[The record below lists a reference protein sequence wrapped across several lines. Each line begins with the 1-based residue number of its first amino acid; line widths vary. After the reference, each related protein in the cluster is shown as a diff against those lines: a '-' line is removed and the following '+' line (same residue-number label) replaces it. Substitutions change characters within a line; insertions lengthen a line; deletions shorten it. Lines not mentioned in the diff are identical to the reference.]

1 MTELSLHVLDIAKN
15 STKAGATLIEI
26 EISEDVGS
34 NILTIEITDNGC
46 GMDKEFLS
54 NVLDPFKTT
63 RTTRKVGMGL
73 SLLKNA
79 CELTGGNLEITSE
92 VGKGTKVKAT
102 FVYDSIDRQPVGDMA
117 STITALIGGNDK
129 TDFIYTHRYNDEQFV
144 FSTLDIRKVLGVDV
158 ELSNIEVLDWIE
170 GYINELTQNLY
181 GGAL

>member
-15 STKAGATLIEI
+15 STKAGATIIEI
-26 EISEDVGS
+26 EITEDTDK
-34 NILTIEITDNGC
+34 NLLTIQISDNGC

-79 CELTGGNLEITSE
+79 CDLTGGNLQITSE
-92 VGKGTKVKAT
+92 IGKGTKVTAE
-102 FVYDSIDRQPVGDMA
+102 FVYDSIDRQPIGDMA

-129 TDFIYTHRYNDEQFV
+129 TDFIYTHRYKVNQFV
-144 FSTLDIRKVLGVDV
+144 FSTLDIRKILGEEV